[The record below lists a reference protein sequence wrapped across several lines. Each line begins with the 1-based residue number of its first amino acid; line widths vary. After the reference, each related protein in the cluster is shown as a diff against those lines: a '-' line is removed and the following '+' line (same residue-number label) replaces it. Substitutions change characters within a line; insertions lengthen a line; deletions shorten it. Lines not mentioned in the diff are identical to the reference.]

1 MEDNI
6 LGLQISVDNLVFV
19 HIVQSFKCLLKD
31 IFGQRF
37 GYFAF
42 LFQKIVQLPW
52 VAQFEHQVHVLS
64 IAEKGVHLD
73 NVWMLQETL
82 DLYFPDNLDQKL
94 LVDVLLIDSF

>member
-6 LGLQISVDNLVFV
+6 LGLQISVDNLIFV
-19 HIVQSFKCLLKD
+19 HVVQSFKCLLKD

-42 LFQKIVQLPW
+42 FFQKIVQLPW
-52 VAQFEHQVHVLS
+52 VAKFEHQVHVLG
-64 IAEKGVHLD
+64 IAEKRIHLD
-73 NVWMLQETL
+73 DVRMLQKTL
-82 DLYFPDNLDQKL
+82 DFYFPDHLDQQL